1 MNKLKLLT
9 GLVRTYHIDQLLSYY
24 LFNKNKWHLFNLKNN
39 KNYLVRVKS
48 RDFNTIN
55 ENEIEENYN
64 KYLKAIKNPK
74 VIIDIGA
81 NIGCFSIDCSKNFK
95 DCKIYA
101 YEPFKESFDL
111 MNINLKLNKIN
122 NVSLECAA
130 ITNKNG
136 FVDLGIYDG
145 MFEGNSIG
153 QIWGKAT
160 TVEKVKS
167 LKLKEVFSK
176 NSIKHCDLLKLDCE
190 GSEYEILENLDS
202 KIFDKIQN
210 ILMEY
215 HSGREEVLRQILE
228 NNGFKVVID
237 RLSPKT
243 GLLIASKKAN

>member
-39 KNYLVRVKS
+39 KTYLVRVKS

-64 KYLKAIKNPK
+64 KYLKVIKNPK
-74 VIIDIGA
+74 VIIDVGA
-81 NIGCFSIDCSKNFK
+81 NIGCFSIDCAKNFK
-95 DCKIYA
+95 NCQIYA

-111 MNINLKLNKIN
+111 MNINLKLNKVN
-122 NVSLECAA
+122 NVVVECAA
-130 ITNKNG
+130 ITDKNG
-136 FVDLGIYDG
+136 TVNLGIYEG

-153 QIWGKAT
+153 QIWGKTT

-167 LKLKEVFSK
+167 SNLKEVFSK
-176 NSIKHCDLLKLDCE
+176 NNIKNCDLLKLDCE
-190 GSEYEILENLDS
+190 GSEYEILENLDN

-215 HSGREEVLRQILE
+215 HSGREEVLRKILE
-228 NNGFKVVID
+228 NNGFKVIID
-237 RLSPKT
+237 RLSQKT
-243 GLLIASKKAN
+243 GLLVAYKKAD